1 MLTWQVL
8 VLNQTY
14 EPLHFCNMRR
24 AIIMLIKGKAQEVEY
39 DGRVIYSPS
48 FSMRV
53 PTVIRLNRY
62 IKKPYL
68 VGVRFSKKNVFKRD
82 NYTCQYCGSCGLELT
97 IDHVIPKS
105 RGGITSWENV
115 VVACQTCN
123 IRKGDRTLK
132 ESGLTLLRKPK
143 KPYFLLHFKNLPQ
156 ADGSVRAS
164 WNKYLFRD

>member
-1 MLTWQVL
+1 MDGWQVL

-14 EPLHFCNMRR
+14 EPLNFCNMRR
-24 AIIMLIKGKAQEVEY
+24 AIIMLLKGKAQEVEY

-48 FSMRV
+48 LSMQV

-82 NYTCQYCGSCGLELT
+82 NYTCQYCGSYGVGLT
-97 IDHVIPKS
+97 IDHVTPRS

-115 VVACQTCN
+115 VVACQRCN
-123 IRKGDRTLK
+123 LKKGDRILK
-132 ESGLTLLRKPK
+132 EGGLTILRKPK

-156 ADGSVRAS
+156 ADGLVRAT
-164 WNKYLFRD
+164 WNKYLFRN

>member
-1 MLTWQVL
+1 MDGWQVL

-14 EPLHFCNMRR
+14 EPLHFCNLRR
-24 AIIMLIKGKAQEVEY
+24 AVIMLLKGKAQEVEY

-48 FSMRV
+48 ISIQA

-82 NYTCQYCGSCGLELT
+82 NYTCQYCGSYGVEMT
-97 IDHVIPKS
+97 IDHVVPRS

-115 VVACQTCN
+115 VVACQRCN
-123 IRKGDRTLK
+123 LKKGDRTLY

-156 ADGSVRAS
+156 ADGSVRAN